1 MPETPVKPV
10 LGLVISR
17 GDRIIKRLI
26 PERDTIT
33 VGQAPDCD
41 VVLQHDPAI
50 AHRHVLAVQRGDNY
64 EFTITEDMS
73 GKISVGDSTISLR
86 DLRVCGFL
94 PRVKNGYTFRASRS
108 KKGQIRISDI
118 TIHFGYFTPTVQQIA
133 GEPRLADS
141 ITSGFALEPEDKV
154 FAGFFAASMLLGGVF
169 GWLTTVVEPHDPYA
183 ALEDRPR
190 LRQILVAE
198 ESDVIIDPS
207 QLGVGEGEEIVA
219 DVTSGTGGGHGGGSG
234 SGTSAGDIVGAAGL
248 TGGMGAA
255 DLLITAITSNVVGGA
270 GGVMGLSGG
279 EGTSSLFSVGGTVG
293 VAGGGAGAGG
303 AGEGGGFAGGGMG
316 GAGGP
321 TIGRTGV
328 GGTEGGPTI
337 VKARPVSP
345 RATVMDKGADV
356 SSEAINEISSYIRQR
371 GGQIKAIYEK
381 YLKLNPNLQGRIVV
395 KVTFSNGVVSNVSVT
410 GNDTGN
416 TQMESEI
423 VGVVR
428 GWAVGGV
435 QGQVT
440 LSVPFVLSPK

>member
-1 MPETPVKPV
+1 MPDTPVKPV

-41 VVLQHDPAI
+41 VVLQHDPTI
-50 AHRHVLAVQRGDNY
+50 VQKHVLAVRRGEDY
-64 EFTITEDMS
+64 EFTIAEDMD
-73 GKISVGDSTISLR
+73 GKISVGDSAISLR

-94 PRVKNGYTFRASRS
+94 PRVRNGYTFRASRS

-133 GEPRLADS
+133 GEPRLADA
-141 ITSGFALEPEDKV
+141 ITSGMSLDPEDKV
-154 FAGFFAASMLLGGVF
+154 FAGFFAASMILGGLF
-169 GWLTTVVEPHDPYA
+169 GWVTTVVDPHDPYK

-207 QLGVGEGEEIVA
+207 AAGEGEEIIA
-219 DVTSGTGGGHGGGSG
+219 DVTSAAEVSGGSAG
-234 SGTSAGDIVGAAGL
+234 SGPDAGDIVGAAGL
-248 TGGMGAA
+248 TAGGGAA
-255 DLLITAITSNVVGGA
+255 DLLITAITSNVIGGR

-279 EGTSSLFSVGGTVG
+279 EGTSSLFSRGGTVG
-293 VAGGGAGAGG
+293 IHGGAAGAGG
-303 AGEGGGFAGGGMG
+303 AGGGGFAGGGMG
-316 GAGGP
+316 GGGGPGIARGDVGGAGGGP
-321 TIGRTGV
+321 TI
-328 GGTEGGPTI
+328 I
-337 VKARPVSP
+337 KARPVSP
-345 RATVMDKGADV
+345 RATVTDKGGDV
-356 SSEAINEISSYIRQR
+356 SSEAISEISSYIRQR
-371 GGQIKAIYEK
+371 GGQVKAIYEK
-381 YLKLNPNLQGRIVV
+381 YLKLNPNLQGRVVV
-395 KVTFSNGVVSNVSVT
+395 KVTFTNGVVSSVTVT

-416 TQMESEI
+416 TQLESEI

-428 GWAVGGV
+428 SWAVGGV
-435 QGQVT
+435 QGKVT

>member
-1 MPETPVKPV
+1 MPDTSVKPV

-41 VVLQHDPAI
+41 VVLQHDPTV
-50 AHRHVLAVQRGDNY
+50 AHRHVLAVRRGEEY
-64 EFTITEDMS
+64 EFTIAEDMN
-73 GKISVGDSTISLR
+73 GKISVGDSTIPLR

-141 ITSGFALEPEDKV
+141 ITSGLALDPEDKV
-154 FAGFFAASMLLGGVF
+154 FAGFFAASMILGGLF
-169 GWLTTVVEPHDPYA
+169 AWITTVVAPHDPYE

-207 QLGVGEGEEIVA
+207 AEGGEGEEIVTDVA
-219 DVTSGTGGGHGGGSG
+219 SSGEGVTSGGS
-234 SGTSAGDIVGAAGL
+234 SGPDAGDIVGAAGL
-248 TGGMGAA
+248 TAGGGAA

-279 EGTSSLFSVGGTVG
+279 EGTSTLFSRGGTVG
-293 VAGGGAGAGG
+293 IHGGGASAGG
-303 AGEGGGFAGGGMG
+303 AGGGGFAGGGLG

-321 TIGRTGV
+321 TIARGDI
-328 GGTEGGPTI
+328 GGAGGGPVI
-337 VKARPVSP
+337 IKARPVSP
-345 RATVMDKGADV
+345 RATVSSKGAGV
-356 SSEAINEISSYIRQR
+356 TSEAISEISSYIRQR

-381 YLKLNPNLQGRIVV
+381 YLKLNPNLQGRVVV
-395 KVTFSNGVVSNVSVT
+395 KVTFTNGVVSNVTVT

-416 TQMESEI
+416 TQLESEI

-428 GWAVGGV
+428 SWAVGGV
-435 QGQVT
+435 QGKVT

>member
-1 MPETPVKPV
+1 MPETSEKPV

-41 VVLQHDPAI
+41 IVLQHDPTVMR
-50 AHRHVLAVQRGDNY
+50 RHVLAVQRGEEYD
-64 EFTITEDMS
+64 FTVTEDMD
-73 GKISVGDSTISLR
+73 GKISVGDSTLSLR
-86 DLRVCGFL
+86 DLRLCGSL
-94 PRVKNGYTFRASRS
+94 PRVKNGYAFRATRS

-141 ITSGFALEPEDKV
+141 ITSGLAFEPEDKV

-169 GWLTTVVEPHDPYA
+169 GWLQSVVDPHDPFA

-207 QLGVGEGEEIVA
+207 ALGAGEGEEVVA
-219 DVTSGTGGGHGGGSG
+219 DVTSTGTGGQGRGSG
-234 SGTSAGDIVGAAGL
+234 NGPSAGDIVGAAGL
-248 TGGMGAA
+248 TAGGGAA

-293 VAGGGAGAGG
+293 TGGGGAGAGG
-303 AGEGGGFAGGGMG
+303 TGEGGGFAGGGQG
-316 GAGGP
+316 GTGGP

-337 VKARPVSP
+337 IKARPVSP
-345 RATVMDKGADV
+345 RATVTDKGVDV
-356 SSEAINEISSYIRQR
+356 SNEAISEISSYIRQR

-381 YLKLNPNLQGRIVV
+381 YLKLNPNLQGRVVV
-395 KVTFSNGVVSNVSVT
+395 KVTFSNGVVSSVSVT

>member
-41 VVLQHDPAI
+41 IVLQHDPTVMR
-50 AHRHVLAVQRGDNY
+50 RHVLAVQRGEEYD
-64 EFTITEDMS
+64 FTVTEDMD
-73 GKISVGDSTISLR
+73 GKISVGDSTLSLR
-86 DLRVCGFL
+86 DLRLCGSL
-94 PRVKNGYTFRASRS
+94 PRVKNGYAFRASRS
-108 KKGQIRISDI
+108 KKGQIRIADI

-154 FAGFFAASMLLGGVF
+154 FAGFFVASMLLGGAF
-169 GWLTTVVEPHDPYA
+169 GWLQSVVAPHDPYA

-207 QLGVGEGEEIVA
+207 ALGAGDETAVVA
-219 DVTSGTGGGHGGGSG
+219 DVTSTGTGGGRGGGVG
-234 SGTSAGDIVGAAGL
+234 STSAGDIVGAAGL
-248 TGGMGAA
+248 TGGIGAA

-293 VAGGGAGAGG
+293 IAGGGAGAGG
-303 AGEGGGFAGGGMG
+303 TGEGGGFAGGGQG

-337 VKARPVSP
+337 VKARPVLP
-345 RATVMDKGADV
+345 KATVMDKGADV

-371 GGQIKAIYEK
+371 GGQIKSIYEK
-381 YLKLNPNLQGRIVV
+381 YLKLNPNLQGRIAV

-410 GNDTGN
+410 ENDTGN

-428 GWAVGGV
+428 SWAVGGV
-435 QGQVT
+435 QGKVT